1 MESCVTLPEL
11 GGTDHVEVEMIE
23 AEPGD
28 NDENEYEDGQQ
39 NEYTK
44 LLNVSV
50 SGIRVMYFW
59 KYFNSQASFHCMSMI

>member
-50 SGIRVMYFW
+50 ICRGVMHF
-59 KYFNSQASFHCMSMI
+59 K